1 MRDGY
6 SVTVTRDGEAILT
19 IGPDLAG
26 LSEFS
31 PEDEQAIRDAG
42 EHLLA
47 FIGREGPHECFACG
61 GIGACKA
68 GCPVASVN
76 NQ

>member
-6 SVTVTRDGEAILT
+6 SVTVTKHGDPILT
-19 IGPDLAG
+19 IGPDLSG

-47 FIGREGPHECFACG
+47 FIGPERCSVCG
-61 GIGACKA
+61 AVLPCGDDCAPRDI
-68 GCPVASVN
+68 PF
-76 NQ
+76 